1 MNGTG
6 YWTRK
11 LPGWAR
17 CIAVAPLLFS
27 AAALLAEDHP
37 AKKGSNPPA
46 KAQAAHAQQP
56 SGHGAA
62 STAGQRPGST
72 GGASG
77 THGYGGGGT
86 GNQRYQ
92 AERPGARPTGG
103 MENRPYGG
111 GPRYSQGR
119 PGAGYGGEHGAQG
132 HMVTRSPN
140 TTVYRAPGGER
151 RIVHTLPGGRIAVAN
166 GRGHG
171 YVQRS
176 VTIRGRSFVQRTY
189 YVGGRPQARFYRP
202 YFYNGVSFNV
212 YAPPRFYSPRFYA
225 WAYRPWAAPVSYDWG
240 WGSSPWYGY
249 YSGYFAPYRSY
260 ASPNLWLTDYVL
272 AASLQEAYQERMDA
286 TADASGAEP
295 PPAAEAG
302 AQPILTPEVKQI
314 IADEIR
320 QQLAL
325 ESSESQAA
333 RAPQTAPPSPEPV
346 ASAPPALSP
355 NTQHVFIVSSVVVVS
370 ADGQQCAIT
379 QGDVIQLDPADP
391 YPDPTNA
398 KILSSKTADCQ
409 SGKAVQ
415 IGLED
420 LQEMQNHMRE
430 MLDKGLGELQ
440 AKQGQGNL
448 PVIEAS
454 LRTQTPAPYAADLPA
469 PDPDVASEL
478 QQTAQATPAVSAPV
492 TVTLGQSIDAV
503 IAAMGRPD
511 RKAEGPI
518 RTIYFYKDL
527 KITFTRGEVS
537 DVE

>member
-6 YWTRK
+6 HWTGK
-11 LPGWAR
+11 LPGRAR
-17 CIAVAPLLFS
+17 SIVVATLFFS
-27 AAALLAEDHP
+27 AAALLAEDQP

-46 KAQAAHAQQP
+46 RGQVTHGPQA

-62 STAGQRPGST
+62 STAGHRPGST
-72 GGASG
+72 EG
-77 THGYGGGGT
+77 THGYAGGGT
-86 GNQRYQ
+86 GNQHYQ
-92 AERPGARPTGG
+92 TGHPGARPTGG
-103 MENRPYGG
+103 IENRPYGG
-111 GPRYSQGR
+111 RPGYSQGR
-119 PGAGYGGEHGAQG
+119 PGAGYGGAHGAPG
-132 HMVTRSPN
+132 RMVMRSPD

-176 VTIRGRSFVQRTY
+176 VNIRGRAFVQRTY
-189 YVGGRPQARFYRP
+189 YEGGRPQARFYRP
-202 YFYNGVSFNV
+202 YLYNGVSFNV

-249 YSGYFAPYRSY
+249 YGGYFAPSRSY
-260 ASPNLWLTDYVL
+260 TSPNLWLTDYVL

-286 TADASGAEP
+286 AADASSAEP
-295 PPAAEAG
+295 APAAEAG

-325 ESSESQAA
+325 ESSESQTA
-333 RAPQTAPPSPEPV
+333 RAPQTAPPSAEPV

-355 NTQHVFIVSSVVVVS
+355 NTQHVFIVSSVVVVN

-398 KILSSKTADCQ
+398 KVLSSKTADCQ

-448 PVIEAS
+448 PVLEAS
-454 LRTQTPAPYAADLPA
+454 LRTQTPAPYAAELPA

-478 QQTAQATPAVSAPV
+478 QRTAQANAAASAPV
-492 TVTLGQSIDAV
+492 TVSLGQSIDAV
-503 IAAMGRPD
+503 IAAMGQPN
-511 RKAEGPI
+511 RKIEGPMK
-518 RTIYFYKDL
+518 TIYFYSDL